1 MANDDQRNQ
10 SHKPLANISLTS
22 LSKSIF
28 AGTFEKS
35 IKCLIF
41 LGTLQPRE
49 NKTHTEL
56 LCKNTCIICLQKS
69 QNHRVVLYWKIFGKV
84 KNQNKRDFEICLQL
98 KLRMRKKFKFG
109 ASSQQFSKSKIE
121 NNKSKIHTCYFPLF
135 HQDIEFIRLCT
146 NPK

>member
-1 MANDDQRNQ
+1 MVNDYQHNQ

-41 LGTLQPRE
+41 LGTLQLRE

-56 LCKNTCIICLQKS
+56 LCKNTCIICLSKSQS
-69 QNHRVVLYWKIFGKV
+69 QNHRVALYWKIFGKV
-84 KNQNKRDFEICLQL
+84 KNQNKRDFEICLQN
-98 KLRMRKKFKFG
+98 KVAKKKFKKNLSL
-109 ASSQQFSKSKIE
+109 AE

-146 NPK
+146 NPR